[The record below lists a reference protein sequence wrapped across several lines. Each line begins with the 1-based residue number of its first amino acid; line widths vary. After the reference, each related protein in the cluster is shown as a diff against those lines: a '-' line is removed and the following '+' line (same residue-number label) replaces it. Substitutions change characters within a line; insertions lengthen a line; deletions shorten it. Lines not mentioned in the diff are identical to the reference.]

1 MRLEFKRTTRGF
13 TLIEVGITSVLLG
26 MLASG
31 VLLFT
36 ADQLRTS
43 TAEASG
49 TALLSLNDAVN
60 SYEATYAANLTAH
73 TAVPIPGYANVAN
86 PYSPTPTELLELGF
100 LKSSLPSGVYGIS
113 IGSSP
118 VNGEPSGV
126 TWVIK
131 PFTDTLGQPSQSLA
145 GAAMISAG
153 GDAAMSTVAN
163 PSVVA
168 GADGWSTTN
177 PQTNTAAILAM
188 RNGAGSGAFLKLN
201 GSTPMQGSLNMGTY
215 SISNASNVSATGTVS
230 GANVTATGNV
240 TASGNVTG
248 GFVSSSGSVYA
259 AQNVSAAGNTAGA
272 TLTATAEGND
282 VFFGSSA
289 LYSDGWNTV
298 IRNVGGALYVQNFGG
313 TAEPVVASQYIAPAG
328 NGVQIGS
335 SYYYGDSANSAI
347 RQNGTLYIQNQA
359 GTGAANIDA
368 AQVTAESY
376 LAVDGYAA
384 AGAGC
389 GQNGLIGQDG
399 SGRLLSCVNG
409 VWTAAGG
416 SSGTNNYVSED
427 FTNGGVFWIPANTK
441 RVDGYIQVSW
451 TGSNAGVAEFVVH
464 DTNGNIQN
472 TFMAGDYGWNDGG
485 SGSEWWIPVSIP
497 VVSNSANIQMVQV
510 NGSNT
515 LNWHVAS
522 YEN

>member
-1 MRLEFKRTTRGF
+1 MCSSARRPYTATAGTRSSA
-13 TLIEVGITSVLLG
+13 TL
-26 MLASG
+26 AA
-31 VLLFT
+31 LFT
-36 ADQLRTS
+36 SRILA
-43 TAEASG
+43 
-49 TALLSLNDAVN
+49 ALLSPWLPV
-60 SYEATYAANLTAH
+60 ST
-73 TAVPIPGYANVAN
+73 
-86 PYSPTPTELLELGF
+86 SPR
-100 LKSSLPSGVYGIS
+100 
-113 IGSSP
+113 
-118 VNGEPSGV
+118 
-126 TWVIK
+126 
-131 PFTDTLGQPSQSLA
+131 Q
-145 GAAMISAG
+145 
-153 GDAAMSTVAN
+153 
-163 PSVVA
+163 
-168 GADGWSTTN
+168 
-177 PQTNTAAILAM
+177 
-188 RNGAGSGAFLKLN
+188 
-201 GSTPMQGSLNMGTY
+201 
-215 SISNASNVSATGTVS
+215 
-230 GANVTATGNV
+230 
-240 TASGNVTG
+240 
-248 GFVSSSGSVYA
+248 
-259 AQNVSAAGNTAGA
+259 
-272 TLTATAEGND
+272 ATAFRLE
-282 VFFGSSA
+282 VP
-289 LYSDGWNTV
+289 T
-298 IRNVGGALYVQNFGG
+298 
-313 TAEPVVASQYIAPAG
+313 
-328 NGVQIGS
+328 
-335 SYYYGDSANSAI
+335 
-347 RQNGTLYIQNQA
+347 TLYIQNQA